1 MDFNFSE
8 EQTMLRDLAGEIL
21 GQEVTQELLRK
32 VEAGDDWVSRELWGK
47 LAEANLLGL
56 AVPEEL
62 GGMGFGIIELCIL
75 LEQVGRA
82 VAPVPAWATLVLGGL
97 PIARFGSDEQK
108 RRWLTPMAAGDVFLS
123 GALVDGDSADVARPA
138 TTATAQ
144 GEGHRLNGVKR
155 FVPAAHLAERV
166 LVPATTEAGVGLFLV
181 DPRAAGVSL
190 VRQETSN
197 CEPVFELK
205 LENVIVPSADLLGGD
220 AAGGGAKIAWVHDCA
235 LTALAA
241 EQLGVSEKALDITTG
256 YVKQREQFGAPIG
269 SFPAVQHRCADMF
282 IDLNALRWTTWRAAW
297 KIHHGEDAARE
308 AIVAKIWTGEAG
320 SRIANASQHLHGGAG
335 VDRDYPLHRY
345 FLWSKSLE
353 LALGAALPQ
362 LAKLGRDMAR
372 TGPQELQ

>member
-1 MDFNFSE
+1 MDFNFTE

-21 GQEVTQELLRK
+21 QQEVTQELLRK
-32 VEAGDDWVSRELWGK
+32 VKSGDDWVSREVWSK

-56 AVPEEL
+56 AIPEEL
-62 GGMGFGIIELCIL
+62 GGMGFGIIELCVL
-75 LEQVGRA
+75 LEEVGRA
-82 VAPVPAWATLVLGGL
+82 VAPVPAYATLVLGGL

-108 RRWLTPMAAGDVFLS
+108 QRWLVPVAAGDAFLS
-123 GALVDGDSADVARPA
+123 GALVDADSADVAKPA
-138 TTATAQ
+138 TTATTN
-144 GEGHRLNGVKR
+144 GDGHRLNGVKR
-155 FVPAAHLAERV
+155 FVPAAHVAQRV
-166 LVPATTEAGVGLFLV
+166 LVPATTEAGVGIFLV
-181 DPRAAGVSL
+181 DPRADGITL
-190 VRQETSN
+190 TRQEISN
-197 CEPVFELK
+197 CEPVFEMK
-205 LENVIVPSADLLGGD
+205 LENVNVPAEDLLGGD

-241 EQLGVSEKALDITTG
+241 EQLGVSEKALDITTA

-269 SFPAVQHRCADMF
+269 SFPAVQHRCADMY

-297 KIHHGEDAARE
+297 KIHHEEDASRE
-308 AIVAKIWTGEAG
+308 AMVAKIWTGEAG

-362 LAKLGRDMAR
+362 LAKLGKDMAR